1 MDEMNLSQIENKLNE
16 EFSGPGRKL
25 IFWYDSDGE
34 FAEDIDSLQLQG
46 ASLYKLTPTNQFY
59 TKYFLEIEDTQNS
72 YLLYAPFAKPDI
84 KQNHLA
90 DTLRYSKEFFA
101 DKTSLICLDLGI
113 REALKPVIQRHLK
126 FFASKQRM
134 KELYAME
141 KECWISPRPLSWVPI
156 PGIKYSRTTSG
167 EKGKNLPRQQC
178 LYTAQAHCDMAAM
191 GLSAWA
197 VCTESAAH

>member
-34 FAEDIDSLQLQG
+34 FAENIDSLQLQG
-46 ASLYKLTPTNQFY
+46 ASLYKLTSTNQFY

-141 KECWISPRPLSWVPI
+141 KEYLNTKD
-156 PGIKYSRTTSG
+156 GIEVALMSVLCKAKYVSFDEVMRIV
-167 EKGKNLPRQQC
+167 LLHQ
-178 LYTAQAHCDMAAM
+178 
-191 GLSAWA
+191 
-197 VCTESAAH
+197 